1 MKKSML
7 RKVLTML
14 LIAVSSMQA
23 SAQFEKYTSYLN
35 TSLTGLGLSYS
46 KDSRFKMGVQATG
59 GYFVEDCWMVYGRFG
74 FEHQG
79 ARGVM
84 KNRNDLQIGVGGRYY
99 IEQNGIFL
107 GVGLAYQHATNVTFS
122 QHESIIGETTEN
134 GPVEIRTVY
143 NYYGNRNY
151 VYYGNRNYVHLT
163 PEVGYCFYVNNYLS
177 IEPSVYC
184 NLCLNRFSEGTEI
197 GLKLGMGF
205 YF

>member
-1 MKKSML
+1 ML

-122 QHESIIGETTEN
+122 QHESIIGGPTEN

-143 NYYGNRNY
+143 N
-151 VYYGNRNYVHLT
+151 YYGNRNYVHLT

-197 GLKLGMGF
+197 GLKFGMGF

>member
-59 GYFVEDCWMVYGRFG
+59 GYFVEDCWMLYGRFG

-122 QHESIIGETTEN
+122 QHESIIGETSEN

-143 NYYGNRNY
+143 NYYGS
-151 VYYGNRNYVHLT
+151 RNYVHLT

>member
-14 LIAVSSMQA
+14 LIAVSCMQA

-151 VYYGNRNYVHLT
+151 VHLT

>member
-1 MKKSML
+1 ML

-59 GYFVEDCWMVYGRFG
+59 GYFVEDCWMLYGRFG

-122 QHESIIGETTEN
+122 QHESIIGGPTEN

-143 NYYGNRNY
+143 N
-151 VYYGNRNYVHLT
+151 YYGNRNYVHLT

>member
-1 MKKSML
+1 ML

-122 QHESIIGETTEN
+122 QHESIIGETSEN

-143 NYYGNRNY
+143 NYYGS
-151 VYYGNRNYVHLT
+151 RNYVHLT

>member
-1 MKKSML
+1 ML

-151 VYYGNRNYVHLT
+151 VHLT

>member
-1 MKKSML
+1 ML

-122 QHESIIGETTEN
+122 QHESIIGRTTEN

-143 NYYGNRNY
+143 N
-151 VYYGNRNYVHLT
+151 YYGNRNYVHLT

-184 NLCLNRFSEGTEI
+184 NLCLNHFSEGTEI

>member
-1 MKKSML
+1 ML

-122 QHESIIGETTEN
+122 QHESIIGGTTEN
-134 GPVEIRTVY
+134 GPVEIVY
-143 NYYGNRNY
+143 N
-151 VYYGNRNYVHLT
+151 YYGNRNYVHLT

>member
-1 MKKSML
+1 ML

-59 GYFVEDCWMVYGRFG
+59 GYFVEDCWMLYGRFG

-122 QHESIIGETTEN
+122 QHESIIGGTTEN
-134 GPVEIRTVY
+134 GPVEI
-143 NYYGNRNY
+143 N
-151 VYYGNRNYVHLT
+151 YYGNRNYVHLT